1 MAETGRRLRF
11 DPEWR
16 ITLFVLVMVPLMVG
30 LGFWQIQRAKE
41 KSALAGAW
49 EQRRQQPP
57 SPLTELLGAPAD
69 AVAYRPVEFTG
80 RFLREEYFLLDNRTR
95 AGRFGQEVLGI
106 VQVSGQPL
114 SVVVNRGWLAADPA
128 RRALPEVPAVS
139 GAVTLKGYVYVAPGE
154 PYLLAEQEMGGH
166 WPQIVQAVQMEKL
179 VPAVAGLTGD
189 PVFPYP
195 VRLDPDSAG
204 ALAADWQVVNVSPA
218 KHRAY
223 AVQWFAMAAVLALFY
238 LLRCSN
244 IWQLLRPPQLD
255 RDRPG

>member
-1 MAETGRRLRF
+1 MADTGRSLRF
-11 DPEWR
+11 EPEWR

-41 KSALAGAW
+41 KSALAQAW

-57 SPLTELLGAPAD
+57 SSVTTLQGEPAE
-69 AVAYRPVEFTG
+69 ALAYRPVEFTG
-80 RFLREEYFLLDNRTR
+80 RFLQDEYFLLDNRTR

-106 VQVSGQPL
+106 VEIPGQPL
-114 SVVVNRGWLAADPA
+114 SVIVNRGWLAADPA
-128 RRALPEVPAVS
+128 RRALPAVPEVP
-139 GAVTLKGYVYVAPGE
+139 GTVTLKGYVYVAPGE
-154 PYLLAEQEMGGH
+154 PYLLAEEAVGSS

-179 VPAVAGLTGD
+179 MPAVAAVTGD

-195 VRLDPDSAG
+195 VRLDPGSPG

-223 AVQWFAMAAVLALFY
+223 AVQWFAMAAVLTLFY

-244 IWQLLRPPQLD
+244 IWQLLRPPATDQ
-255 RDRPG
+255 DRPG

>member
-1 MAETGRRLRF
+1 VAETGRRLRF
-11 DPEWR
+11 EPEWR

-30 LGFWQIQRAKE
+30 LGFWQIQRGHE
-41 KSALAGAW
+41 KSALAQAW

-57 SPLTELLGAPAD
+57 APLTGLEGESAEAL
-69 AVAYRPVEFTG
+69 AYRPVEFTG
-80 RFLREEYFLLDNRTR
+80 RFLQDQYFLLDNRTR

-106 VQVSGQPL
+106 VQIPGRSL
-114 SVVVNRGWLAADPA
+114 SVIVNRGWLAADPA
-128 RRALPEVPAVS
+128 RRTLPAVPDVP
-139 GAVTLKGYVYVAPGE
+139 GIVTLKGYVYVAPGE
-154 PYLLAEQEMGGH
+154 PYLLAEQEVGSR

-179 VPAVAGLTGD
+179 MPAVTALTGE
-189 PVFPYP
+189 PVFPHP

-223 AVQWFAMAAVLALFY
+223 AVQWFAMAAVLTLFY

-244 IWQLLRPPQLD
+244 VWQLLRPAEAKQD
-255 RDRPG
+255 RSG